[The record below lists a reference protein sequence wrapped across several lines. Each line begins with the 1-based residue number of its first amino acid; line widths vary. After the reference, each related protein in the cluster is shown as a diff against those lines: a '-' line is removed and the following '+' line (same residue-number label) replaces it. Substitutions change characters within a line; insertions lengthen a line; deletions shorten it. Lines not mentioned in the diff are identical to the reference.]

1 MIKLTFFIRRSPD
14 WTQEAFAEYWRDN
27 HAPLIARHAPAFGI
41 RRYVQTHPVQTH
53 PAQTPA
59 GAPSVDDTAN
69 DSGGYDGIAELWFE
83 SLQHL
88 ELWFR
93 NTTPESAAAGREI
106 RADERKFIDRA
117 NSPYLIG
124 EEVIV
129 VGGGNE

>member
-1 MIKLTFFIRRSPD
+1 MIKLTFFIRRRPD
-14 WTQEAFAEYWRDN
+14 WTADAFAAYWRDN

-41 RRYVQTHPVQTH
+41 RRYVQTHPVPPH
-53 PAQTPA
+53 DGSPP
-59 GAPSVDDTAN
+59 VDE
-69 DSGGYDGIAELWFE
+69 SGKYDGMAELWFA
-83 SLQHL
+83 SRRQL

-93 NTTPESAAAGREI
+93 NTTPETAEAGREI

-129 VGGGNE
+129 VDGGKE